1 MMTSMTRIVLF
12 MIAAT
17 LCAGFLLGK
26 VPMPDFKEV
35 TMMVFV
41 AFFAIK
47 GNDNRN
53 DNGST
58 KDLEN

>member
-12 MIAAT
+12 MVAST

-35 TMMVFV
+35 VMMVFV

-53 DNGST
+53 DPGT
-58 KDLEN
+58 LD